1 MFEKKNSIST
11 SHFPPEPFKITSLCP
26 LCLHIFG
33 VFSFQGRY
41 YPSGPWCCHQNEEVG
56 AEASL
61 LVLMLSIQNLLHL
74 LLLSLCFSSVRH
86 SSVFDCISLW
96 YTHLG
101 TFSQTGL
108 QNVFHLLCLAYS
120 QSIFNLHILG
130 RTLSRM
136 INPFRWLR
144 AIICLI
150 IDDIH
155 IGHLMEMIPV
165 LLLLLKITHGPFA
178 VNAYFMVL

>member
-1 MFEKKNSIST
+1 MYSLVFSVNPHPSFLHASQISVTTFYPFTIYFLKQSHVWKKNSIST

-26 LCLHIFG
+26 LCLHILG

-41 YPSGPWCCHQNEEVG
+41 YPSGPWCSHQNEEVG

-61 LVLMLSIQNLLHL
+61 TLVLMVSIQNLLHL
-74 LLLSLCFSSVRH
+74 ILLSLCFSSVRH

-108 QNVFHLLCLAYS
+108 
-120 QSIFNLHILG
+120 
-130 RTLSRM
+130 
-136 INPFRWLR
+136 
-144 AIICLI
+144 
-150 IDDIH
+150 
-155 IGHLMEMIPV
+155 
-165 LLLLLKITHGPFA
+165 
-178 VNAYFMVL
+178 